1 MVSNS
6 MARVDTAAL
15 LSVTDCSVE
24 LGGNQILDGVT
35 WEVQPGN
42 LHALI
47 GPNGA
52 GKTTVIRCIMGGMP
66 HQGEI
71 RIQFQRNGQI
81 GYVPQLLE
89 FDHSLPITVC
99 DFITLMLK
107 DKPLF
112 LGRGQKV
119 RKQALETLRLTES
132 EHLIDRLIGS
142 LSGGELRRVL
152 LAQAL
157 LPLPELLIL
166 DEAAS
171 NVDEFGARIFENLL
185 LRLKEEHQLTILM
198 VSHDLNMIRRTADSV
213 TGINRKVIFNG
224 SNQAFCQLPNIGEL
238 FGATTLDALNRL
250 EAGQ

>member
-1 MVSNS
+1 M
-6 MARVDTAAL
+6 DTTAL
-15 LSVTDCSVE
+15 LSVKDCSVR

-35 WEVQPGN
+35 WEVQPGT

-52 GKTTVIRCIMGGMP
+52 GKTTLIRCIMGGMP

-71 RIQFQRNGQI
+71 HLQFPRGSQI

-89 FDHSLPITVC
+89 FDHTLPITVS
-99 DFITLMLK
+99 DFITIMLK
-107 DKPLF
+107 DKPIF
-112 LGRGQKV
+112 LGKGKKV
-119 RKQALETLRLTES
+119 RKRALETLELTES
-132 EHLIDRLIGS
+132 DHLIDRLIGS

-157 LPLPELLIL
+157 LPLPQLLIL

-185 LRLKEEHQLTILM
+185 LRLKEEHNLTILM
-198 VSHDLNMIRRTADSV
+198 VSHDLNMIRRTADWVTSV
-213 TGINRKVIFNG
+213 NRTVTFDG
-224 SNQAFCQLPNIGEL
+224 SNQAFCNLGKIGEL
-238 FGATTLDALNRL
+238 FGETTLDDLDWQ
-250 EAGQ
+250 EEMKQ